1 MSDRTDGFGHE
12 YFTALEGY
20 LRAGHES
27 ALTRAYELGRRAM
40 ADGLGVLDMAV
51 LHRGAVDVLVVSAP
65 ARDQP
70 QFARAV
76 ADFFNELL
84 SPFEMSFRGYR
95 EANEELQ
102 RLNESLRRQKEEVE
116 IVNRE
121 LESFSY
127 SVSHDLRL
135 LALGGELPGVA
146 EEVLQDHGEQAWIAV
161 AMHTFLDDEAAA
173 ALG

>member
-1 MSDRTDGFGHE
+1 MSDRTDGFAHE

-70 QFARAV
+70 QFARAWRT
-76 ADFFNELL
+76 
-84 SPFEMSFRGYR
+84 SST
-95 EANEELQ
+95 
-102 RLNESLRRQKEEVE
+102 SCSRRS
-116 IVNRE
+116 RCR
-121 LESFSY
+121 FGATA
-127 SVSHDLRL
+127 RR
-135 LALGGELPGVA
+135 
-146 EEVLQDHGEQAWIAV
+146 
-161 AMHTFLDDEAAA
+161 TR
-173 ALG
+173 